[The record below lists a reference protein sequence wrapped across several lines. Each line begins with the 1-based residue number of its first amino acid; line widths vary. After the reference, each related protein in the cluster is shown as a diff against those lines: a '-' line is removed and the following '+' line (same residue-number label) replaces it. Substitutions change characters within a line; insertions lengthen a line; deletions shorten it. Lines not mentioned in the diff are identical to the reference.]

1 MDLSIIAENI
11 YKRRKKLDM
20 SQAELA
26 EKMGLGKNGQRSIS
40 AWESGQLPKLE
51 NIIKL
56 ADALRCDPEHLLGF
70 DAHPHVTTPWIAEQ
84 IQFEEDVIEALIDL
98 KCECDECG
106 EDDPISHESH
116 MKALL
121 LNTIVEY
128 ILTPVENP
136 LLGQPTPDELLN
148 LSRNYLE
155 NFETIKQ
162 EGGSYARKRSKK
174 WSDANQAMNG
184 IEFTIGYRLGRIVG
198 SGLKKWFS
206 KNY

>member
-1 MDLSIIAENI
+1 MNTIIGDRIKECRIDKHLTQKELSDLVGIPNTTISKYEKHHSLPDPYNMKALAAALDCEVSYLDGTIDYRRREIA
-11 YKRRKKLDM
+11 D
-20 SQAELA
+20 
-26 EKMGLGKNGQRSIS
+26 
-40 AWESGQLPKLE
+40 
-51 NIIKL
+51 
-56 ADALRCDPEHLLGF
+56 
-70 DAHPHVTTPWIAEQ
+70 VAEQ
-84 IQFEEDVIEALIDL
+84 IPLSKDAINKLVALNGEYD
-98 KCECDECG
+98 KYD
-106 EDDPISHESH
+106 EDDPINHESH
-116 MKALL
+116 MKVLL

-128 ILTPVENP
+128 ILTPIENP
-136 LLGQPTPDELLN
+136 PLGQPTPDELLN

-198 SGLKKWFS
+198 SGLKNWFS